1 MQSMPLVAVFGVP
14 AAVWLGSLVAV
25 ILGLRWGVLAKPQRF
40 RPALISTL
48 VSLAIGYLGLTRFR
62 ATASK
67 TINGE
72 VQWRV
77 DSEWFFVASLVL
89 GGVALGL
96 VLWHYWKNR
105 TPAVAA

>member
-1 MQSMPLVAVFGVP
+1 MPLVAVFGVP

-25 ILGLRWGVLAKPQRF
+25 ILGLRWGVLARPQRL
-40 RPALISTL
+40 RPALIATV
-48 VSLAIGYLGLTRFR
+48 VSLVIGYLGLTRFR

-67 TINGE
+67 TVNGE
-72 VQWRV
+72 VQWRL

-105 TPAVAA
+105 TQPTTAA